1 MLMLGR
7 KERRD
12 SIDGGVNSD
21 VWRLRCVAE
30 VYLYVMKDLEK
41 KMVWEGGCKNR
52 LGFDSTYSFER
63 HQPRLTFVLL
73 TFDRSPR
80 ALERWSYA
88 RYSRSQGAAKSTT
101 CSER

>member
-1 MLMLGR
+1 LMLGR

-41 KMVWEGGCKNR
+41 KWYGKEDVRTGLVSTRPTR
-52 LGFDSTYSFER
+52 LSVTS
-63 HQPRLTFVLL
+63 L
-73 TFDRSPR
+73 
-80 ALERWSYA
+80 ALPLY
-88 RYSRSQGAAKSTT
+88 Y
-101 CSER
+101 